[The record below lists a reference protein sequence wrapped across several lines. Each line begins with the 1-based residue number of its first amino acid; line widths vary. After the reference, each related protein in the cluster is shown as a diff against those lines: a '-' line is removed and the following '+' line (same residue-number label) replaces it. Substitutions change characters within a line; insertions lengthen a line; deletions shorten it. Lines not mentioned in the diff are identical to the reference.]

1 MKKSK
6 KNMSLAVIVLLAL
19 LSLGKELLKKDRNGD
34 FSATE
39 MEITPAVVDGDSI
52 TKNIRLYGID
62 APEFDQKYGKSAKK
76 FLNGL
81 VKNKRVVC
89 FKHSRDRYNRIVA
102 ECFADGENV
111 NAAMVRNGYAWAY
124 RQYGD
129 DFGKLEDQARKNKLG
144 LWRDDNPTPP
154 WEYRKQKRKENNK

>member
-6 KNMSLAVIVLLAL
+6 KKMPLAVIVLLILLAL
-19 LSLGKELLKKDRNGD
+19 CRELIKKGKYDD

-52 TKNIRLYGID
+52 AKNIRLYGID

-81 VKNKRVVC
+81 VKNKKVVC
-89 FKHSRDRYNRIVA
+89 FKHSRDRYSRIVA
-102 ECFADGENV
+102 ECFADGENI
-111 NAAMVRNGYAWAY
+111 NAAMVKNGYAWAY
-124 RQYGD
+124 RQYSD
-129 DFGKLEDQARKNKLG
+129 DFVELEKQARKDKLG
-144 LWRDDNPTPP
+144 LWKDDNPTPP
-154 WEYRKQKRKENNK
+154 WEYRKQKRQNNN